1 MPTNMHPT
9 VSVDEVP
16 VHSVLSGRLH
26 KPVQAL
32 VDQKETRPSAAIA
45 LRRPETHQWFCTRT
59 HVVVYFAKIEHL
71 SLNNPVARH
80 SLVLNDTPV
89 AMFFA
94 VLKAVFGSEK
104 HAPIFQDKIKK
115 SRG

>member
-1 MPTNMHPT
+1 MKFQFIQFYPDDFT
-9 VSVDEVP
+9 SQFRR
-16 VHSVLSGRLH
+16 LSIRRKQGHLPPSLFGALKHINGFAPGRML
-26 KPVQAL
+26 A
-32 VDQKETRPSAAIA
+32 
-45 LRRPETHQWFCTRT
+45 
-59 HVVVYFAKIEHL
+59 VVYFAKIEHL